1 MKPENRFRLGVH
13 KFLPQQ
19 LHHEKMS
26 NPYSSGTA
34 DDWYSGT
41 KTDLWIEYK
50 FLARVPQRA
59 NVWLTNPNVKT
70 PMLTYLQADWL
81 AQRYAEGRNI
91 WVIIG
96 CPTGGVILRDLK
108 WANEITHVKFKA
120 CLIPREDI
128 ADEITKFTMR

>member
-1 MKPENRFRLGVH
+1 
-13 KFLPQQ
+13 
-19 LHHEKMS
+19 MS

-59 NVWLTNPNVKT
+59 SVWLTNPNVKA

-96 CPTGGVILRDLK
+96 CPTGGVLLRDLK
-108 WANEITHVKFKA
+108 WVNEITHVKFKA